1 MNDYIILML
10 DDTAHPDAASSA
22 LWASYITSLRQ
33 GGLFDGGSSIGK
45 GALYRKGAPA
55 DSASLDVTGYLRVR
69 ATNLDDAARF
79 LVGNPH
85 YEAGGGVEIRELPT
99 N

>member
-10 DDTAHPDAASSA
+10 DDTANPDAADGA
-22 LWASYITSLRQ
+22 LWDAYIT
-33 GGLFDGGSSIGK
+33 GLSQSGRFDGGSSIGR

-55 DSASLDVTGYLRVR
+55 DTASLDVTGFLRVR
-69 ATNLDDAARF
+69 AESTDDAARF

-85 YEAGGGVEIRELPT
+85 YEAGGGVEIRELPRD
-99 N
+99 

>member
-22 LWASYITSLRQ
+22 LWESYITGLRQ
-33 GGLFDGGSSIGK
+33 SGQFDGGSSIGQ
-45 GALYRKGAPA
+45 GALYRKGAPT
-55 DSASLDVTGYLRVR
+55 DSASLDVTGFLRVR
-69 ATNLDDAARF
+69 ATSIDDAARF

-85 YEAGGGVEIRELPT
+85 YEAGGGVEIRELRQD
-99 N
+99 